1 MATFAKDRFG
11 SGLSFVFPMPEDA
24 GSPVD
29 LSRTPAKAGAFAQS
43 IGRRG
48 LMIAGGVAAFVA
60 LAVWGGNWFF
70 VGRHMVTTDNAYVR
84 ADISLISPQVE
95 GYVRAIPAAENQSV
109 HAGDVLV
116 EIDPTDYQARLA
128 AARAAL
134 AEAEGAR
141 ASQQAGRALASAD
154 VARYRPLAE
163 RGLLSPARM
172 QQLEIQARQA
182 GGGAAAAEAS
192 VEAAR
197 AQLAQAELDL
207 QRTTIRAP
215 IDGVV
220 GDRQVQLGQLVRVG
234 APLMSVVPLQSVYV
248 VANFKETQIENF
260 RAGQPVTIRA
270 DVAHS
275 LRLHGVV
282 DSIAPA
288 SGSEF
293 SIIPTDTATGNFTKI
308 VQRVPVR
315 IRLDPGQEG
324 LDLLRPGLSAT
335 VTVDTRG

>member
-1 MATFAKDRFG
+1 
-11 SGLSFVFPMPEDA
+11 MPDDA
-24 GSPVD
+24 GFRLD
-29 LSRTPAKAGAFAQS
+29 ATRATAKVRAMAQS
-43 IGRRG
+43 IGRRR
-48 LMIAGGVAAFVA
+48 LMIAGGAIAFLLLA
-60 LAVWGGNWFF
+60 LWAGNWFF
-70 VGRHMVTTDNAYVR
+70 VGRHMVATENAYVR

-95 GYVRAIPAAENQSV
+95 GYVRSIPAAENQMV

-116 EIDPTDYQARLA
+116 EIDPTDYQSRVA

-141 ASQQAGRALASAD
+141 ASQQAGRALAAAD

-182 GGGAAAAEAS
+182 GGGAAASQAA
-192 VEAAR
+192 VEAAQ

-207 QRTTIRAP
+207 TRTTIRAP

-220 GDRQVQLGQLVRVG
+220 GDRQVQLGQLVRTG
-234 APLMSVVPLQSVYV
+234 APLMSVVPVQSVYV

-260 RAGQPVTIRA
+260 RPGQPVVVRA
-270 DVAHS
+270 DIAHN
-275 LRLHGVV
+275 LRLRGTVE
-282 DSIAPA
+282 SLAPA
-288 SGSEF
+288 SGTEF

-315 IRLDPGQEG
+315 IRLEAGQEG
-324 LDLLRPGLSAT
+324 LELLRPGLSAS
-335 VTVDTRG
+335 VTVDTRE

>member
-1 MATFAKDRFG
+1 
-11 SGLSFVFPMPEDA
+11 MPDDA
-24 GSPVD
+24 GIRLD
-29 LSRTPAKAGAFAQS
+29 AARATAKVRAMAQTV
-43 IGRRG
+43 GRRG
-48 LMIAGGVAAFVA
+48 LMIAGGAIAFVVLA
-60 LAVWGGNWFF
+60 LWGGNWFF
-70 VGRHMVTTDNAYVR
+70 VGRHMVSTENAYVR
-84 ADISLISPQVE
+84 ADISLISPQVQ

-116 EIDPTDYQARLA
+116 EIDPTDYQARVA

-141 ASQQAGRALASAD
+141 ASQHAGRALASAD
-154 VARYRPLAE
+154 VERYRPLAE

-182 GGGAAAAEAS
+182 GGGAAAADAA

-207 QRTTIRAP
+207 SRTTIRAP

-220 GDRQVQLGQLVRVG
+220 GDRQVQLGQLVRPG

-260 RAGQPVTIRA
+260 RPGQSVTIRP
-270 DVAHS
+270 DIAHN
-275 LRLHGVV
+275 LRLHGTV
-282 DSIAPA
+282 DSLAPA

-324 LDLLRPGLSAT
+324 LELLRPGLSAS
-335 VTVDTRG
+335 VTVDTRE

>member
-1 MATFAKDRFG
+1 MAR
-11 SGLSFVFPMPEDA
+11 
-24 GSPVD
+24 
-29 LSRTPAKAGAFAQS
+29 S
-43 IGRRG
+43 IGRRQ
-48 LMIAGGVAAFVA
+48 LLIVGGAVVFLLLA
-60 LAVWGGNWFF
+60 LWGGNWFF
-70 VGRHMVTTDNAYVR
+70 VGRHMVSTENAYVR
-84 ADISLISPQVE
+84 ADISLISPQVQ
-95 GYVRAIPAAENQSV
+95 GNVRAIPVAENQAV
-109 HAGDVLV
+109 HVGDVLV
-116 EIDPTDYQARLA
+116 EIDPSDYQARLA

-141 ASQQAGRALASAD
+141 SSQRAGRALAAAD

-182 GGGAAAAEAS
+182 GGGAAAADAG
-192 VEAAR
+192 VEAAA

-207 QRTTIRAP
+207 ERTVIRAP

-220 GDRQVQLGQLVRVG
+220 GDRQVQMGQMVRVG
-234 APLMSVVPLQSVYV
+234 APLMSVVPVQAVYV

-260 RAGQPVTIRA
+260 RPGQPVTIRV
-270 DVAHS
+270 DIAHN
-275 LRLHGVV
+275 LRLRGTV

-288 SGSEF
+288 SGTEF

-315 IRLDPGQEG
+315 IRLEPGQEG
-324 LDLLRPGLSAT
+324 LELLRPGLSAN
-335 VTVDTRG
+335 VTVDTRE

>member
-1 MATFAKDRFG
+1 
-11 SGLSFVFPMPEDA
+11 MPDDA
-24 GSPVD
+24 GFRLD
-29 LSRTPAKAGAFAQS
+29 AARATAKVRAMAQTF
-43 IGRRG
+43 GRRG
-48 LMIAGGVAAFVA
+48 LLIAGAAIAFVA
-60 LAVWGGNWFF
+60 LAVWAGNWFV
-70 VGRHMVTTDNAYVR
+70 VGRYMVSTDNAYVR

-95 GYVRAIPAAENQSV
+95 GYVRAIPAAANQSV
-109 HAGDVLV
+109 SAGDVLV
-116 EIDPTDYQARLA
+116 EIDPADYQARVA

-141 ASQQAGRALASAD
+141 ASQQAGRALAAAD

-182 GGGAAAAEAS
+182 GGGAAASEAA

-207 QRTTIRAP
+207 SRTTIRSP

-220 GDRQVQLGQLVRVG
+220 GDRQVQLGQLVRTG

-260 RAGQPVTIRA
+260 RAGQTVTIRP
-270 DVAHS
+270 DIAHN
-275 LRLHGVV
+275 LRLHGAVE
-282 DSIAPA
+282 SLAPA

-335 VTVDTRG
+335 VTIDTRG

>member
-1 MATFAKDRFG
+1 
-11 SGLSFVFPMPEDA
+11 MPDDA
-24 GSPVD
+24 GFRLD
-29 LSRTPAKAGAFAQS
+29 ATRAKAKVRAMAQTL
-43 IGRRG
+43 GRRR
-48 LMIAGGVAAFVA
+48 LMTAGGAVA
-60 LAVWGGNWFF
+60 LVLLAIWGGNWFF
-70 VGRHMVTTDNAYVR
+70 VGRHMVATENAYVR

-95 GYVRAIPAAENQSV
+95 GYVRSIPAAENQLV

-116 EIDPTDYQARLA
+116 EIDPTDYQSRVA
-128 AARAAL
+128 AAHAAL
-134 AEAEGAR
+134 AEAEGSR
-141 ASQQAGRALASAD
+141 ASQQAGRALAAAD

-182 GGGAAAAEAS
+182 GGGAAASQAA
-192 VEAAR
+192 VEAAQ

-207 QRTTIRAP
+207 TRTTIRAP

-220 GDRQVQLGQLVRVG
+220 GDRQVQLGQLVRTG
-234 APLMSVVPLQSVYV
+234 APLMSVVPVQSVYV

-260 RAGQPVTIRA
+260 RPGQPVIIRA
-270 DVAHS
+270 DIAHN
-275 LRLHGVV
+275 LRLRGTL

-288 SGSEF
+288 SGTEF

-315 IRLDPGQEG
+315 IRIEPGQEG
-324 LDLLRPGLSAT
+324 LQLLRPGLSAS
-335 VTVDTRG
+335 VTVDTRE

>member
-1 MATFAKDRFG
+1 
-11 SGLSFVFPMPEDA
+11 MPDDA
-24 GSPVD
+24 GFRLD
-29 LSRTPAKAGAFAQS
+29 AARATAKVRAMAQTV
-43 IGRRG
+43 GRRG
-48 LMIAGGVAAFVA
+48 LMLAGGAIA
-60 LAVWGGNWFF
+60 LAVLAIWGGNWFV
-70 VGRHMVTTDNAYVR
+70 VGRHMVSTDNAYVR

-116 EIDPTDYQARLA
+116 EIDPTDYQARVA

-207 QRTTIRAP
+207 ERTTIRAP

-220 GDRQVQLGQLVRVG
+220 GDRQVQLGQLVRSG

-260 RAGQPVTIRA
+260 RPGQSVTVRPDI
-270 DVAHS
+270 AHN
-275 LRLHGVV
+275 LRLRGAVE
-282 DSIAPA
+282 SLAPA

-315 IRLDPGQEG
+315 IRLEPGQEG
-324 LDLLRPGLSAT
+324 LELLRPGLSAT
-335 VTVDTRG
+335 VTVDTRE

>member
-1 MATFAKDRFG
+1 
-11 SGLSFVFPMPEDA
+11 
-24 GSPVD
+24 
-29 LSRTPAKAGAFAQS
+29 
-43 IGRRG
+43 
-48 LMIAGGVAAFVA
+48 MIAGGAILLVLVAF
-60 LAVWGGNWFF
+60 WGGKWFF
-70 VGRHMVTTDNAYVR
+70 VGRHMVATENAYIR
-84 ADISLISPQVE
+84 ADISLISPQIE
-95 GYVRAIPAAENQSV
+95 GYVRAIPVAENQSV

-116 EIDPTDYQARLA
+116 EIDPTDYQARVA

-134 AEAEGAR
+134 AEAVGAR
-141 ASQQAGRALASAD
+141 TSQQAGRALASAD

-182 GGGAAAAEAS
+182 GGGAAAADAG
-192 VEAAR
+192 VQAAQ
-197 AQLAQAELDL
+197 AQLEQAEIDL
-207 QRTTIRAP
+207 TRTTVRAP

-220 GDRQVQLGQLVRVG
+220 GDRQVQLGQLVRSG

-260 RAGQPVTIRA
+260 RPGQPVTIRPDIA
-270 DVAHS
+270 RN
-275 LRLHGVV
+275 LRLRGAV
-282 DSIAPA
+282 DSLAPA

-315 IRLDPGQEG
+315 IRLYPGQEG
-324 LDLLRPGLSAT
+324 LELLRPGLSAG

>member
-1 MATFAKDRFG
+1 
-11 SGLSFVFPMPEDA
+11 MPDDA
-24 GSPVD
+24 GFRVD
-29 LSRTPAKAGAFAQS
+29 AARATAKVRAMAQS
-43 IGRRG
+43 FGRRG
-48 LMIAGGVAAFVA
+48 LMIAGGALLFVVLAF
-60 LAVWGGNWFF
+60 WGGNWFF
-70 VGRHMVTTDNAYVR
+70 VGQHMVSTDNAYVR

-95 GYVRAIPAAENQSV
+95 GYVRAIPAAENQDV
-109 HAGDVLV
+109 HTGDVLV
-116 EIDPTDYQARLA
+116 EIDPTNYQARLA

-182 GGGAAAAEAS
+182 GGGAAAADAA

-197 AQLAQAELDL
+197 AQVAQAELDL
-207 QRTTIRAP
+207 ERTTIHAP

-220 GDRQVQLGQLVRVG
+220 GDRQVQLGQFVRAG

-248 VANFKETQIENF
+248 VANFKETQIESF
-260 RAGQPVTIRA
+260 HPGQSVTIRP

-275 LRLHGVV
+275 LRLHGTV
-282 DSIAPA
+282 DSLAPA

-324 LDLLRPGLSAT
+324 LQLLRPGLSAT
-335 VTVDTRG
+335 VTVDTRE